1 MLQMCFPCYRCAFH
15 VIDAYGTEAE
25 YNEPDYSKT
34 HDYKYE
40 SYYGGFGLDLKQ
52 FYTFYRKYM

>member
-1 MLQMCFPCYRCAFH
+1 MSYFRCIFH

-25 YNEPDYSKT
+25 YNEPDFSKT

-52 FYTFYRKYM
+52 FYTFYRKLQ